1 MADSADREASDP
13 AHRLRVCLV
22 SHEFAPFYGGGAG
35 TYASIMSAALAA
47 AGHEVHLLTPRDD
60 ALRHAPALRPGVTF
74 HGIDWDRPPA
84 SLHGFPSYDL
94 RHSYGVL
101 DTLLRLDAER
111 PFDYIEFPDFH
122 AEGYC
127 AIEAGRS
134 LGRFPRAVL
143 GIRLHI
149 PLAELRAIND
159 DPWIDRDAAFSLPL
173 ENRALAGADVIFS
186 PSRAMLDLAGSRL
199 PFLRAGAPPAHV
211 LPNPFDFA
219 LLDELGP
226 RAEPDPTD
234 PLFLFVGRL
243 TRAKGAET
251 FIRAAVGLLQRGIR
265 ARFHLVGAD
274 TDTGP
279 GRTSMLAH
287 LRALIEPD
295 LADRFT
301 FDAAHLPRHQL
312 APLVTSAAACVFPS
326 QWENFPYACLEAMA
340 LGSPVVA
347 AAAGGLAE
355 IIRDGESGLLFPPG
369 DASALE
375 AGLATLLAD
384 PTLAASLRELAPQRI
399 RELCDPPT
407 IVRRTLELVDAA
419 RRPLVVVPE
428 QPEPVTAIL
437 TSTQPDSELA
447 AALHALARQTRA
459 PRRIVVVGPMHG
471 LAVLNPFSN
480 GAHVEFH
487 RAEHAG
493 ACDALNIGLR
503 MAQTPLVLP
512 LARGERPEPEFIAT
526 LTAALARR
534 PAAFATCPAY
544 CCHAERPELGT
555 IFAPIGLDRDIL
567 PVLNCAGAAAIFRRD
582 SLLAVGGFC
591 PEMEPYQDWDVFSAL
606 AERGEEG
613 LVIPL
618 MLLAVSFAPDHPR
631 RTLTRR
637 RHEILRAELNRRH
650 PSLAADPGRALRFM
664 LSECSPLPAPHD
676 QRPPGDP
683 YDLAERIIEE
693 RLRYRLADRLNS
705 AIKKTPLHRIL
716 RDWAQRNVRPDN
728 GPR

>member
-1 MADSADREASDP
+1 MADSADRDAAP
-13 AHRLRVCLV
+13 PVRRMRICLV

-47 AGHEVHLLTPRDD
+47 AGHDVHVITPRDD
-60 ALRHAPALRPGVTF
+60 TLRHAPALRPGVTF
-74 HGIDWDRPPA
+74 HGFDWDRPPV
-84 SLHGFPSYDL
+84 SLHGFPCYDL
-94 RHSYGVL
+94 RHSNGVFE
-101 DTLLRLDAER
+101 TLSRLDAER

-127 AIEAGRS
+127 TIEARRS
-134 LGRFPRAVL
+134 LGLFPRTVL

-149 PLAELRAIND
+149 PLAELRAINE
-159 DPWIDRDAAFSLPL
+159 DPWIDRDAAFSLTL

-199 PFLRAGAPPAHV
+199 PFLRGGGPPVHI

-219 LLDELGP
+219 LLDDLGP
-226 RAEPDPTD
+226 RAEPDPAD
-234 PLFLFVGRL
+234 PVFLFVGRL
-243 TRAKGAET
+243 TRAKGVET
-251 FIRAAVGLLQRGIR
+251 FIRAALALLRRGSR

-287 LRALIEPD
+287 LRALIDPD

-301 FDAAHLPRHQL
+301 FDAAHLPRNRL
-312 APLVTSAAACVFPS
+312 APLITSAAACVFPS

-340 LGSPVVA
+340 LGAPVVA

-369 DASALE
+369 DTSALE
-375 AGLATLLAD
+375 ARLAALLAD
-384 PTLAASLRELAPQRI
+384 PALAASLRERGPQRI
-399 RELCDPPT
+399 RELCDPAT
-407 IVRRTLELVDAA
+407 IVRRTLELVEAT
-419 RRPLVVVPE
+419 RPPAIVVPD

-437 TSTQPDSELA
+437 TTIQPDHELA
-447 AALHALARQTRA
+447 DSLHALGRQTRA
-459 PRRIVVVGPMHG
+459 PRRIIVVGPMHG
-471 LAVLNPFSN
+471 IMVLNPFLN

-487 RAEHAG
+487 RVEVAGSAE
-493 ACDALNIGLR
+493 ALNIGLR
-503 MAQTPLVLP
+503 SAGTPLVLP
-512 LARGERPEPEFIAT
+512 LARGERPEPDFIDN

-534 PAAFATCPAY
+534 PAAFATGCAY
-544 CCHAERPELGT
+544 CFHAERPELGT
-555 IFAPIGLDRDIL
+555 VFAPIGLDRDIL
-567 PVLNCAGAAAIFRRD
+567 PVLNCAGAAAIFRRE

-591 PEMEPYQDWDVFSAL
+591 PEMEPYHDWDAFSAL

-613 LVIPL
+613 LVLPL
-618 MLLAVSFAPDHPR
+618 VLLAVSFAPDHPR

-650 PSLAADPGRALRFM
+650 PGLAADPGRALRFM

-683 YDLAERIIEE
+683 YDLAERFIEE

-716 RDWAQRNVRPDN
+716 KDWAQRNVGPGN